1 MDFQEQIIAH
11 LSKDPILAKAM
22 AETEFMP
29 YIKTVE
35 NNLFIDL
42 LEAIIS
48 QQLSIKAADTI
59 YKRFVGLFD
68 LGKIYPS
75 QILKFD
81 DPTLRAVGLSN
92 QKTKY
97 IKNLAE
103 FATHNSLEIEEINKK
118 SDEEIIGLLTQIK
131 GIGRWTVEM
140 MLMFSLQRP
149 NVFPIDDLGIYQSM
163 IELYQIDETN
173 KKETRKKLYE
183 IAEHWNPY
191 RSWACRYLWKW
202 RDKKI
207 RK

>member
-1 MDFQEQIIAH
+1 MDFQEPIIAH

-29 YIKTVE
+29 YIKPVE

-81 DPTLRAVGLSN
+81 DPMLRAVGLSN

-97 IKNLAE
+97 VKNLAE

-118 SDEEIIGLLTQIK
+118 SDEEIIELLTQIK